1 MVDSI
6 RQLLEL
12 QALEQAVLDIRKK
25 EDVCTSHKTSLQ
37 NLIQQAQQQQLERK
51 KALQGLKAECTQL
64 EDSLTSKEN
73 QLVQQ
78 KARQALSKK
87 QEEFQQIETSIQE
100 LVQTIETVQ
109 DCLLNKLD
117 LLEKQT
123 REVGKSQ
130 IEMQQ
135 QVQSWE
141 KQLRQ
146 IESEMGSLRAEEA
159 QRQEHVQ
166 TFESQLKGPFY
177 EAYLNLRAAK
187 KAIPHVVPISEQGKC
202 TGCYLALSSE
212 LISAIDQSPMP
223 TFCEHCGRILY
234 KA

>member
-12 QALEQAVLDIRKK
+12 QALEQAVLDVRKK

-51 KALQGLKAECTQL
+51 KALQKFKAECTQM

-87 QEEFQQIETSIQE
+87 QEEFQQIEASIQE
-100 LVQTIETVQ
+100 LMQTIESIQ
-109 DCLLNKLD
+109 DCLLSKLD
-117 LLEKQT
+117 FLEKQT
-123 REVGKSQ
+123 QEVSKAQ

-135 QVQSWE
+135 QVQAWE

-187 KAIPHVVPISEQGKC
+187 KAIPHVVSISEQGKC